1 MSVTAIPA
9 YRVVKKFVRE
19 LDGLPA
25 DSALESLWHQLRSYV
40 NHLLN
45 GAGVVFADLGQ
56 RLAISQIGDP
66 DLSKLSLALTG
77 LDDGNPKVLAEET
90 LQRCTQ
96 LLPQPDLAAQL
107 IILPGDEQSNVLNMQ
122 MNGVMGV
129 TLGTHSTLVFIWPS
143 GSWQSSLAYTIAHEY
158 VHLVRNCVFP
168 KTASGGKIIFE
179 QTGEP
184 ETLLDAMVTEGIAD
198 AFALQ
203 LYPNAQ
209 ALSQLALSTAD
220 QLSTWPK
227 IRRRLH
233 NSDMVDIRRFL
244 VGDNDRIPLWIGYAT
259 GYSIVRQYMNQHP
272 TIYPNALVRMSARTI
287 FESLEHG
294 FEFTENR

>member
-1 MSVTAIPA
+1 MSVTVVPA
-9 YRVVKKFVRE
+9 YRVVRKFVKE
-19 LDGLPA
+19 LDGLPT
-25 DSALESLWHQLRSYV
+25 DSALESLWHQLKSYI

-56 RLAISQIGDP
+56 RLTISQIGDP
-66 DLSKLSLALTG
+66 DLGKLSLALAG
-77 LDDGNPKVLAEET
+77 LEEGNPKVLAEET
-90 LQRCTQ
+90 LRRCTE
-96 LLPQPDLAAQL
+96 LLPQPELAAQL
-107 IILPGDEQSNVLNMQ
+107 VILPGDEQSNVLNLQ

-143 GSWQSSLAYTIAHEY
+143 GNWQNSLAYTIAHEY

-179 QTGEP
+179 QTGEA

-203 LYPNAQ
+203 LYPSAQ
-209 ALSQLALSTAD
+209 ALSQLAVSTGD
-220 QLSTWPK
+220 KLSTWPK

-244 VGDNDRIPLWIGYAT
+244 VGDNDRIPLWIGYAI
-259 GYSIVRQYMNQHP
+259 GYSIVREYMDHHP
-272 TIYPNALVRMSARTI
+272 TTYPNELVRMSASTI
-287 FESLEHG
+287 FESIENG